1 MRTLARAD
9 LGRIKLAYEVRGT
22 GEPVVLLHAGVFAD
36 WFAPLL
42 EQSALTEQYRLVSYH
57 RVNYG
62 NSTHLD
68 GAVSVADQAAHC
80 RVLLEQLGIERAHLV
95 GHSAGASIALQ
106 LALDAPAVV
115 RSLALLEPAISA
127 LPGAPATSPAFIGEA
142 IARYGAGDRVAAVDQ
157 FMRGVCGSNYRA
169 RIEAAL
175 PAGAFEQAVA
185 DADHFFRQELP
196 ALEAWRFGAEEAAR
210 IEMPVLIVAGA
221 ESSPIFAQRQ
231 RLLREW
237 LPRGEAFTLARAG
250 HLLYVQQPGAMA
262 AALAEFVGRHPIEVA
277 CPGS

>member
-1 MRTLARAD
+1 
-9 LGRIKLAYEVRGT
+9 
-22 GEPVVLLHAGVFAD
+22 
-36 WFAPLL
+36 
-42 EQSALTEQYRLVSYH
+42 
-57 RVNYG
+57 
-62 NSTHLD
+62 
-68 GAVSVADQAAHC
+68 
-80 RVLLEQLGIERAHLV
+80 
-95 GHSAGASIALQ
+95 
-106 LALDAPAVV
+106 
-115 RSLALLEPAISA
+115 LEPAISA